1 VTGTILKK
9 SNLAIMGGEPVREK
23 LFPGHYFIGDE
34 EKKAVSTFIDSRK
47 ELSGFLG
54 GWGDRFEG
62 GEYVKKFENEW
73 SNYVKTKF
81 TVSFNSNTSGLCAA
95 IGAADVGPG
104 DEVIVTPYSMSATA
118 TAILAYQGIPVFADI
133 NTKTFTLDPNSIKQK
148 ITSRTKAIMTT
159 AIFGHPS
166 DMDEILKLAKDKN
179 IIVIEDTA
187 QAPGAIYNNTL
198 IGGLADM
205 SVFSLNV
212 HKHIHSGEGGMVT
225 TNVEKFAHKLKLIRN
240 HAEAVIDGNGQ
251 EDLIN
256 CVGFNLRFTEIAA
269 IIASE
274 QLKKLPNLLDQR
286 IENANFLSKEL
297 SSLPG
302 IEGTFVKKNCK
313 HVYYVQPML
322 FDENIVGVKRDVFIS
337 AVQKELPK
345 AEDRPDGELLSTGF
359 AKPIYLL
366 PLFQKKIAYG
376 ANHWPFS
383 YDDTSMKIDYSKGI
397 CPVTEDIEENKMF
410 INDYVRPPANIDDM
424 KDVVNAFVKVYEN
437 KKDLI

>member
-1 VTGTILKK
+1 
-9 SNLAIMGGEPVREK
+9 
-23 LFPGHYFIGDE
+23 
-34 EKKAVSTFIDSRK
+34 
-47 ELSGFLG
+47 
-54 GWGDRFEG
+54 
-62 GEYVKKFENEW
+62 
-73 SNYVKTKF
+73 
-81 TVSFNSNTSGLCAA
+81 
-95 IGAADVGPG
+95 
-104 DEVIVTPYSMSATA
+104 
-118 TAILAYQGIPVFADI
+118 
-133 NTKTFTLDPNSIKQK
+133 
-148 ITSRTKAIMTT
+148 
-159 AIFGHPS
+159 
-166 DMDEILKLAKDKN
+166 
-179 IIVIEDTA
+179 
-187 QAPGAIYNNTL
+187 
-198 IGGLADM
+198 
-205 SVFSLNV
+205 
-212 HKHIHSGEGGMVT
+212 MVT

-366 PLFQKKIAYG
+366 PLFQK
-376 ANHWPFS
+376 
-383 YDDTSMKIDYSKGI
+383 
-397 CPVTEDIEENKMF
+397 
-410 INDYVRPPANIDDM
+410 
-424 KDVVNAFVKVYEN
+424 
-437 KKDLI
+437 LIVLR